1 MDGSGAREAHPAGRR
16 RRGRGRTASWTPSRR
31 RSIFAATALCTAP
44 RARPR
49 SSAAVRA
56 RRSHQS
62 WERAGGSKG
71 WRARW
76 TDSWGSRWSR
86 ARRRRCGRSERAAS
100 QMSADPRAACAA
112 SGAPWGNAQCPF
124 ARCVVLRVFSIDL
137 CTSAANSKRN
147 SHACSVPPFA
157 WGGALGAPRLATAS
171 RDRLACFAG
180 LSTTAAPL

>member
-71 WRARW
+71 WRAQW

-124 ARCVVLRVFSIDL
+124 ARCVVMRVFSI

-147 SHACSVPPFA
+147 SHECSVPPFA
-157 WGGALGAPRLATAS
+157 WGRALGAPRL
-171 RDRLACFAG
+171 
-180 LSTTAAPL
+180 ST